1 MQLASSPLA
10 RKVVKELM
18 LRPYNPDMFAA
29 HVSFCEGVGAFT
41 YAKSQVLIAH
51 NNQDYVQA
59 IRGFVLPWTSKVD
72 GETKDWLVD
81 QRKEEQACYEAGL
94 EKLWRA
100 DPEPE
105 PEPDPEPTLP
115 PLPEESADGL
125 FIGMFVVAVLILLA
139 STLSWFVV

>member
-1 MQLASSPLA
+1 MQLASSSLA

-18 LRPYNPDMFAA
+18 LRPYNKDMFDA
-29 HVSFCEGVGAFT
+29 HVSFCEGVGSFT

-59 IRGFVLPWTSKVD
+59 IRGFVVPWTSKINGVTSE
-72 GETKDWLVD
+72 GLVEVRKD
-81 QRKEEQACYEAGL
+81 EQAAYEAGL

-105 PEPDPEPTLP
+105 PEPTLP
-115 PLPEESADGL
+115 PMPEESADGF
-125 FIGMFVVAVLILLA
+125 FIGLFVVAVLILLA
-139 STLSWFVV
+139 STLSWFVI